1 MDGAGF
7 YNEHSAQQQQAAA
20 AGVSMLEQAASEVP
34 LPRDGPVVVADFGA
48 SEGRNSL
55 RPLGAALDRIRAR
68 PEGATPPVWVVH
80 TDLPGNDYSSLFETV
95 ARDPHTY
102 ARPGVFTFAAGRSFY
117 EPLLPAG
124 SVALGWS
131 ATAVVWLSRTP
142 CPLPDSLFSYASTG
156 ERRRVWGRGRR
167 RGLGDVPAA
176 PRR

>member
-34 LPRDGPVVVADFGA
+34 LPRDGPVVVADYGA

-80 TDLPGNDYSSLFETV
+80 TDLPGNDYSSLACRSV
-95 ARDPHTY
+95 RNGY
-102 ARPGVFTFAAGRSFY
+102 AIGAGEGDY
-117 EPLLPAG
+117 ERMLH
-124 SVALGWS
+124 SVRLGF
-131 ATAVVWLSRTP
+131 RYEFP
-142 CPLPDSLFSYASTG
+142 
-156 ERRRVWGRGRR
+156 
-167 RGLGDVPAA
+167 
-176 PRR
+176 